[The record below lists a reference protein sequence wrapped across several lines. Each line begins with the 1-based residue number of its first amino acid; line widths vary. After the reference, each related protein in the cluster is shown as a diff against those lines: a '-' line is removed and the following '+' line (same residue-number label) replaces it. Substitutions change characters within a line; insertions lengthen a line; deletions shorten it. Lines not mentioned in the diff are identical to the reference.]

1 MAVGVFLMLS
11 EYEPT
16 VMLVEQQAQAVLR
29 AYQYDKP
36 TSDEKQVANKRLV
49 PGSFSASSSV

>member
-1 MAVGVFLMLS
+1 MLS

-16 VMLVEQQAQAVLR
+16 VMLVEQQAQTGLR

-36 TSDEKQVANKRLV
+36 TSDEKQVANK
-49 PGSFSASSSV
+49 